1 MRVLSIVESAYRA
14 TVEEQDDTIV
24 WLNAMFANAGLD
36 VDLLLRSQ
44 AVNYLVRGQD
54 ASDLAIGGAPLG
66 NPPRLDEDVAAL
78 IEGGSR
84 VFFVAE
90 DAAELGISA
99 DRMIEG
105 VRPVRS
111 GELPGLFAEYD
122 QVWHW

>member
-1 MRVLSIVESAYRA
+1 MKVLSIVESAYRA

-24 WLNAMFANAGLD
+24 WLNAMFADAGLD

-54 ASDLAIGGAPLG
+54 ASSLAIGGEPLG

-78 IEGGSR
+78 IARGSS
-84 VFFVAE
+84 VYFVSE
-90 DAAELGISA
+90 DAAELGVST
-99 DRMIEG
+99 DRMIDA
-105 VRPVRS
+105 VRPVTRS
-111 GELPGLFAEYD
+111 ELPRLFAEYD